1 MLPSLQ
7 HFKGR
12 KACWSFG
19 MGLEQTHK
27 QEFKIKSTCT
37 TKKRERLV
45 QVEHKW
51 CDGFS
56 KDKFKHKLYTAHNL
70 WEEAPLCSLQYIL
83 KLFTGTT
90 SKWHFFLRFSSA
102 SPNFGTFVVL
112 KLWMLISFSNQFVWN
127 KQVHYFIT
135 LKKIFLVVYCA
146 PIRDNLTPVLRG
158 FVVGS
163 QIFNLTFA
171 LSFDHN
177 SCISCLNEQ
186 CV

>member
-1 MLPSLQ
+1 MLVNLLNQRAPKLLEEPKCGSQSEILEKKRNQGMLPSLQ

-70 WEEAPLCSLQYIL
+70 WEEAPLCSL
-83 KLFTGTT
+83 
-90 SKWHFFLRFSSA
+90 
-102 SPNFGTFVVL
+102 
-112 KLWMLISFSNQFVWN
+112 
-127 KQVHYFIT
+127 
-135 LKKIFLVVYCA
+135 
-146 PIRDNLTPVLRG
+146 
-158 FVVGS
+158 
-163 QIFNLTFA
+163 
-171 LSFDHN
+171 
-177 SCISCLNEQ
+177 
-186 CV
+186 